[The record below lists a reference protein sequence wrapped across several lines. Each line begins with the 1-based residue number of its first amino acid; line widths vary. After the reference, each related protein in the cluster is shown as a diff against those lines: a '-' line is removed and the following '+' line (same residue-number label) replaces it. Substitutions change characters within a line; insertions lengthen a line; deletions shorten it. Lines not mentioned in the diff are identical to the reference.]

1 MYIDKTT
8 MMFIWL
14 AVIVV
19 TLIIEIITQGL
30 TTIWFSIG
38 AAAAAIANNWE
49 PPLWIQIAI
58 FCVVSIL
65 FMLLARP
72 FAQRMMRNTITP
84 TNIDQLLHEE
94 GIVVEVF
101 TANGID
107 GITTRG
113 EWHGWYLTVSPH
125 VQNQCRIRCPRI
137 RLPSN
142 LPAAQL
148 SGFLL
153 VYHQDIPEHH
163 SIASHRTD
171 FQAIPGRRRICF
183 SHFQGRI
190 GAGLLCLRPRNDLP
204 GDRRGLPAGIRV
216 RRPEGRLRV
225 R

>member
-94 GIVVEVF
+94 GIVAEE
-101 TANGID
+101 THAEKQTG
-107 GITTRG
+107 
-113 EWHGWYLTVSPH
+113 H
-125 VQNQCRIRCPRI
+125 I
-137 RLPSN
+137 RLRDVEWIAISDE
-142 LPAAQL
+142 
-148 SGFLL
+148 GD
-153 VYHQDIPEHH
+153 VIPVGE
-163 SIASHRTD
+163 
-171 FQAIPGRRRICF
+171 QVAIRRI
-183 SHFQGRI
+183 
-190 GAGLLCLRPRNDLP
+190 
-204 GDRRGLPAGIRV
+204 
-216 RRPEGRLRV
+216 EGVKLYVTRK
-225 R
+225 

>member
-14 AVIVV
+14 TVIVV

-94 GIVVEVF
+94 GVVVEEINAEKQ
-101 TANGID
+101 TG
-107 GITTRG
+107 
-113 EWHGWYLTVSPH
+113 H
-125 VQNQCRIRCPRI
+125 I
-137 RLPSN
+137 RLRDVEWIAISDD
-142 LPAAQL
+142 
-148 SGFLL
+148 GE
-153 VYHQDIPEHH
+153 VIPVGE
-163 SIASHRTD
+163 
-171 FQAIPGRRRICF
+171 QVAIRRI
-183 SHFQGRI
+183 
-190 GAGLLCLRPRNDLP
+190 
-204 GDRRGLPAGIRV
+204 
-216 RRPEGRLRV
+216 EGVKLYVTRK
-225 R
+225 